1 MSESIIKLFV
11 KEGGEFI
18 SPPSLFTDKLKKI
31 KAVLFDWDGVFND
44 GFKSGS
50 EGSAFSEVDSMA
62 TNMLR
67 YALWRINGTIP
78 VTAVMTG
85 ENNPTANHLAKRE
98 NFHVVYSKV
107 KNKPA
112 LFDAFCKTYNC
123 KPEEV
128 IFFFDDI
135 LDLEVARTCG
145 VRILIGNSSN
155 IMLKEFVK
163 KSSLADYIT
172 ANNGRNHGLRES
184 IELSLGLL
192 GQFDRVVSE
201 RMVSSEN
208 YLQYIADRKRIETI
222 HTEG

>member
-1 MSESIIKLFV
+1 MSESIVKLFEN
-11 KEGGEFI
+11 EGGEFI
-18 SPPSLFTDKLKKI
+18 SPPSFFIDKLKKI

-67 YALWRINGTIP
+67 YGLWRINGTIP

-98 NFHVVYSKV
+98 SFNAVFSKI
-107 KNKPA
+107 KNKSA
-112 LFDAFCKTYNC
+112 VFDIFCNNYQVR
-123 KPEEV
+123 PEEV

-135 LDLEVARTCG
+135 LDLDVARKCG

-155 IMLKEFVK
+155 LMLKEFVK

-184 IELSLGLL
+184 IELSLALL
-192 GQFDRVVSE
+192 GQFDNVVSE
-201 RMVSSEN
+201 RMIFSEN
-208 YLQYIADRKRIETI
+208 YQQYIAERKTIETI
-222 HTEG
+222 YTEG

>member
-1 MSESIIKLFV
+1 MSDSIIKLFES
-11 KEGGEFI
+11 EGGEFI
-18 SPPSLFTDKLKKI
+18 SPPSLFIEKLKSI

-67 YALWRINGTIP
+67 YALWRINGAIP

-98 NFHVVYSKV
+98 NFQVVYSKI
-107 KNKPA
+107 KNKSA
-112 LFDAFCKTYNC
+112 LFDTFCKTYNC

-135 LDLEVARTCG
+135 LDLEVARKCG
-145 VRILIGNSSN
+145 VRILIGNNSN
-155 IMLKEFVK
+155 LMLKEFIK

-184 IELSLGLL
+184 IELSIGLL
-192 GQFDRVVSE
+192 GQFDNVVRE
-201 RMVSSEN
+201 RMTFSEN
-208 YLQYIADRKRIETI
+208 YQKYIVDRRKIETV
-222 HTEG
+222 HVEG